1 MSESNIVP
9 RKNLLN
15 LLKSNRDK
23 NLLLVCSPA
32 GYGKTALINDFL
44 QKNNISAAWLSAT
57 HEMNHLY
64 TFFIYFVH
72 SLKIIDPSFGK
83 NTIRLLES
91 RREKLHL
98 SKNARVLAIEFV
110 GTFIN
115 EFKAHFTS
123 DIFVVIDDFQNIEE
137 SEWATSLFNKLFES
151 MPENLHVIIITRE
164 LPDLDYLP
172 LVVENKIL
180 RIGVADL
187 VFKFD
192 EIAELLEKIYSI
204 KYSEEGVRLLEEKIG
219 GWITGIHMLLQT
231 HGSDFS
237 KLKINSQA
245 IPENIFNSLAEEIYM
260 NLEPEAQS
268 FLLNTAL
275 VENFTE
281 DICDYTD
288 STNNTRLVF
297 KNLLNKHLILKEN
310 KAGTGPVSDYYSYH
324 TLFRKFL
331 IAKLYELYSQDKI
344 SELRKNLLKYYT
356 DHNNILAALNYLF
369 AMKDFQTGITLMTNN
384 FDKLFNEGKFE
395 YLWSWLSAID
405 KDLINKNP
413 HLVFYLGILYKYF
426 IGDLESSLE
435 YIQKAINSLKNR
447 NDAQFLIKCYINKA
461 SVLINLGR
469 TREVLDELTDLLNE
483 ETSAENKSRLLYYLA
498 FAYYQNSKYDIA
510 SNFLNKALE
519 ICTANN
525 LREVEINIYI
535 LLGHINLIRGEYKQ
549 STLFYEKIENHN
561 PNILDM
567 FETLCNRTLMHS
579 QSSNYKQAAKCLNK
593 LEEIIRDFPT
603 AIFKIPYLLAKQA
616 YFFESCNYEKNSAVL
631 KEINSIAH
639 SMSHKNY
646 MYLSYR
652 LLSDTFYHMD
662 DYERAQVYYEY
673 AFSCL
678 NEENDNELEKIEMAV
693 VKTLI
698 RKKIEPDDTIESI
711 LLLAY
716 DYYEREELHY
726 SKVQVCYHLAD
737 YYYQEGNFME
747 SMKYFRECLKESKER
762 EYISHLLREMSHSEQ
777 LFQHALSNK
786 IEEEFINNLKILKSE
801 MQN

>member
-1 MSESNIVP
+1 MSESNIVT
-9 RKNLLN
+9 RKDLLN

-23 NLLLVCSPA
+23 NLILVSSPA

-44 QKNNISAAWLSAT
+44 QKENINAAWLSAT
-57 HEMNHLY
+57 QEMNHLY

-72 SLKIIDPSFGK
+72 SLKIVDPSFGK

-98 SKNARVLAIEFV
+98 SKNARVLAVDFV
-110 GTFIN
+110 STFIN

-151 MPENLHVIIITRE
+151 LPENLHLIIITRE
-164 LPDLDYLP
+164 FPDLDYIP
-172 LVVENKIL
+172 LVVKNKIL
-180 RIGVADL
+180 RIGVNDL

-192 EIAELLEKIYSI
+192 EITELLEKIYSI
-204 KYSEEGVRLLEEKIG
+204 KYSEEGIRLLEEKIG

-245 IPENIFNSLAEEIYM
+245 IPENIFNSLAEEIYL

-281 DICDYTD
+281 DICDYTK
-288 STNNTRLVF
+288 SVNNARLVF
-297 KNLLNKHLILKEN
+297 KNLLNKHLILRET
-310 KAGTGPVSDYYSYH
+310 KAGNGPVSDSYSYH

-331 IAKLYELYSQDKI
+331 IAKLYELYSHDKI

-356 DHNNILAALNYLF
+356 DHNDILAALNYLF
-369 AMKDFQTGITLMTNN
+369 SIKDFQTGITLMTNN

-395 YLWSWLSAID
+395 YLWSWLSSID

-435 YIQKAINSLKNR
+435 YIQKAINGLKNR
-447 NDAQFLIKCYINKA
+447 DDAQFLIKCYINKA

-525 LREVEINIYI
+525 LRDVEINIYI

-549 STLFYEKIENHN
+549 STLFYEKIEDYN

-567 FETLCNRTLMHS
+567 FETLCNLTLMHA

-593 LEEIIRDFPT
+593 LEEIIRDFPS

-616 YFFESCNYEKNSAVL
+616 YFFESCSFEKNAAVL

-652 LLSDTFYHMD
+652 LLSDTFYHMN

-762 EYISHLLREMSHSEQ
+762 EYISHLLREMSHSDQ

-801 MQN
+801 LQN